1 MPLDIFLENSALSTF
16 IFNQNEVTLSEI
28 FNNFDI
34 DKIRL
39 KNKIKEMVKLN
50 LITIK
55 KIAEEHDLKIIATD
69 KLSFLI
75 LDKLKW
81 IYKKLDLMVS
91 TAKLDTF
98 LTRFL
103 IIFN

>member
-1 MPLDIFLENSALSTF
+1 MGFLDLMPLDIFLENSALSTF

-75 LDKLKW
+75 LDKLK
-81 IYKKLDLMVS
+81 
-91 TAKLDTF
+91 
-98 LTRFL
+98 
-103 IIFN
+103 

>member
-75 LDKLKW
+75 LDKLK
-81 IYKKLDLMVS
+81 
-91 TAKLDTF
+91 
-98 LTRFL
+98 
-103 IIFN
+103 